1 MKNIFKNFL
10 VIGLLLLSIDV
21 TMNIAIAKEN
31 QTESELQIS
40 NTIAHLEDALKAV
53 NANKLAE
60 AQEHIK
66 AAGQS
71 SKSII
76 GGSLEARK
84 QAGTKAISKARSQA
98 IKNDLAGMAES
109 LKKAIAVFKSL
120 FYPPGADK
128 QGGLD

>member
-10 VIGLLLLSIDV
+10 VVGMLLLSIDV